1 MLRAAIYCRCS
12 TEEESQID
20 ALKNQVAESE
30 ACVQEQGWFL
40 IDRYVESKSG
50 TTTKGRTEYNRLFDD
65 LALDKFDV
73 IVIKSQ
79 DRLMRNVKDWYLFLD
94 RMLTNGKRLFMYIDR
109 KFYSADDALITG
121 IKAILAEEY
130 SRELSKKINNA
141 HRNRQKGGGK
151 VMLTSRVFGF
161 EKNADGS
168 VSVVDTE
175 AEIIKEIYEY
185 CAAGYGS
192 RSIANILLNQGC
204 RKRNGAAISSGFIGR
219 MIRNPLYKGVLVMN
233 RLHYDFDTKQTIKT
247 PESEWIYGEG
257 AVPAIVSEELWE
269 QANSAMTGRAE
280 LFSRNGIYRK
290 GSNPGKFDLSG
301 KIICGFCGKP
311 YYRTWRRGYADRE
324 EIVIEWKCSTYL
336 EKGRNK
342 HNRMDKIRKVPKQFN
357 EGCDSIHLDEKILFS
372 LLEQVSD
379 QYYNYQNQDK
389 ESIINHAV
397 KILHKALAQ
406 KTSGTE
412 MLKLEE
418 AEKRT
423 VGQKER
429 LLTKLLD
436 GVISDDDYRKKNS
449 SLEEALDEIRLQR
462 DALKKK
468 EWEVKN
474 LEQRIEKI
482 KNRLQ
487 TGGIERATAAQM
499 LQDISCIVVHEWN
512 IDIVFD
518 PLKIMGL
525 SDKSISE
532 YDFDGKPMDKG
543 FTVTIDYPFASSTER
558 GRYLDKQKIITLMK
572 DTPNIT
578 AKKIAVS
585 IDRPVKLVQNRIK
598 ELRLAG
604 CIRFNGSGGHGEW
617 EVLNAELQFPMH
629 RIKQIDE

>member
-12 TEEESQID
+12 TEEESQVD
-20 ALKNQVAESE
+20 ALKKQVIESE
-30 ACVQEQGWFL
+30 TCVQEQGWFL
-40 IDRYVESKSG
+40 VDRYVESKSG
-50 TTTKGRTEYNRLFDD
+50 TTTKGRTEYNRLFDE
-65 LALDKFDV
+65 LVLDKFDV

-94 RMLTNGKRLFMYIDR
+94 RMLTNSKRLFMYIDR

-161 EKNADGS
+161 EKRTDGS
-168 VSVVDTE
+168 VTVVETE
-175 AEIIKEIYEY
+175 AEIIKKIYEY

-192 RSIANILLNQGC
+192 RTISNILLNQGC
-204 RKRNGAAISSGFIGR
+204 KKRTGAAFSAGFIGK

-233 RLHYDFDTKQTIKT
+233 RLHYDFETKQTIKT
-247 PESEWIYGEG
+247 PESEWIYGENV
-257 AVPAIVSEELWE
+257 VPAIVNEELWGS
-269 QANSAMTGRAE
+269 ANNAMTGRAE
-280 LFSRNGIYRK
+280 SFSRNGIYKK

-301 KIICGFCGKP
+301 KIICGSCGKP

-324 EIVIEWKCSTYL
+324 EIVIEWKCCTYL
-336 EKGRNK
+336 EKGRNQQ
-342 HNRMDKIRKVPKQFN
+342 NRMNKIRKVPKQFN
-357 EGCDSIHLDEKILFS
+357 EGCDSIHLDEKIMFS

-379 QYYNYQNQDK
+379 QYYNFQNQDK

-397 KILHKALAQ
+397 KILHKALAE
-406 KTSGTE
+406 KTSHNE
-412 MLKLEE
+412 MSKLEDI
-418 AEKRT
+418 EKKT
-423 VGQKER
+423 IGQKEL

-436 GVISDDDYRKKNS
+436 GVISDDDYRKKNN
-449 SLEEALDEIRLQR
+449 SLEEALEEVRFQR
-462 DALKKK
+462 DILKQK

-482 KNRLQ
+482 KTRLQ
-487 TGGIERATAAQM
+487 TGGVERATVAQM
-499 LQDISCIVVHEWN
+499 LQDISCIAVHEWN
-512 IDIVFD
+512 VDIVFD
-518 PLKIMGL
+518 PLKIMGI
-525 SDKSISE
+525 SDESGSKYAFDRKSTDNGFKIS
-532 YDFDGKPMDKG
+532 
-543 FTVTIDYPFASSTER
+543 IDYPFAPSTER
-558 GRYLDKQKIITLMK
+558 GRYLDKQKIVTLMR

-598 ELRLAG
+598 ELRTAG
-604 CIRFNGSGGHGEW
+604 YVRFNGSGGHGKW
-617 EVLNAELQFPMH
+617 EVLKTDLQFSP
-629 RIKQIDE
+629 KVDKVLKE